1 MAVPA
6 ASADE
11 VADFYRGRTIGLTVG
26 FNPGGGYD
34 AYGRLIARHI
44 TRYIPGSP
52 TIVVRNLQGAGSLIA
67 ANRLYNVAP
76 RDGSELALL
85 AGAAAVDAAIG
96 GVPAQFDGRR
106 FTWLGSPNSDV
117 ALCIARPDPAF
128 RSIDDVLRNE
138 MITGTA
144 SSGTLDWPMALN
156 NVLGTKFKLVK
167 GYRGNNELQIA
178 MQRHEIEGY
187 CNFLESIQPSVPGGL
202 DGIKQGAVRALVQLS
217 IKKSPELADVP
228 FVMDYAK
235 SEDDRAVLA
244 LVFGALYITRPVAA
258 PPDIP
263 PERAAALR
271 AAFAATMKDPQFLQE
286 AGRLG
291 FTITPVSAAEIAQFL
306 DAAYRTP
313 PALIER
319 VRHLLG
325 RS

>member
-1 MAVPA
+1 
-6 ASADE
+6 
-11 VADFYRGRTIGLTVG
+11 VADFYKGRTISLVVG

-44 TRYIPGSP
+44 ARYIPGSP
-52 TIVVRNLQGAGSLIA
+52 TIVVRNMQGAGSLTA

-117 ALCIARPDPAF
+117 ALCIARPDTAF
-128 RSIDDVLRNE
+128 RSLDDVLRNE

-156 NVLGTKFKLVK
+156 NVLGTKLKLVK
-167 GYRGNNELQIA
+167 GYRGNSELQIA
-178 MQRHEIEGY
+178 MQRGEIEGY

-202 DGIKQGAVRALVQLS
+202 DGIKTGAVRALVQLS
-217 IKKSPELADVP
+217 IKKSSELPDVP

-235 SEDDRAVLA
+235 SDDDRSVLA

-263 PERAAALR
+263 AGRAAALR
-271 AAFAATMKDPQFLQE
+271 QAFEETMKDPQFLQE
-286 AGRLG
+286 AGKLG
-291 FTITPVSAAEIAQFL
+291 FTISPVSAAEIASFL

-313 PALIER
+313 PPLIER